1 VYFLIEINGK
11 MNNWSGGDFIL
22 IRKIIVAI
30 FTSGIITILNI
41 TILGMELGL
50 LIGMYLIP
58 LVIFYG
64 CLSSM
69 VSDYITRR
77 AKGFLRFFLAGL
89 IHLLFAILFLI
100 PILISERANDLNIM
114 NIVGDIFL
122 MQSIM
127 CSILFWLLD
136 ELLKAEKINSKWRRF
151 LNKIGDLR
159 I

>member
-1 VYFLIEINGK
+1 
-11 MNNWSGGDFIL
+11 M
-22 IRKIIVAI
+22 
-30 FTSGIITILNI
+30 ITILNI

-50 LIGMYLIP
+50 LIEIYLFP
-58 LVIFYG
+58 LVILYG
-64 CLSSM
+64 CLSSL

-77 AKGFLRFFLAGL
+77 TKGFLRFFLAGL
-89 IHLLFAILFLI
+89 IHLFFAILFLI
-100 PILISERANDLNIM
+100 PILISERTNDLNVM

-136 ELLKAEKINSKWRRF
+136 ELLRTEKINSKWRRF
-151 LNKIGDLR
+151 LNKTGDLR